1 MTYLIYCGFIV
12 IVLLLLALDL
22 GVFNRKVHVIGI
34 KEALG
39 WSSFWIFLGLS
50 FSFVVYYIYE
60 HHWLDVG
67 SSYSVDEV
75 SGKKALIEYITGYVI
90 EKSLSL
96 DNIFVIALI
105 FEYFKIPLLYQHRV
119 LFWGI
124 LGALVLRGLMIS
136 AGAVMISRFEW
147 TVYVFG
153 AFLIFTAI
161 KMLISDH
168 EKIEPEKN
176 PIYKLVKKIYA
187 VSHKIEGMHFFTIM
201 DGRKAVTPLLV
212 ALIIVESSDVLF
224 AVDSIP
230 AIFAV
235 TKEPFIVF
243 TSNIFAILGL
253 RSLYFALAAMIQK
266 FKYLKI
272 SLVFILAYVGI
283 KMLLSH
289 YYPIPSW
296 VTLVFIAGIL
306 TIGILA
312 SIIRKNSE
320 DGHKI

>member
-1 MTYLIYCGFIV
+1 MTYLIYGGFV
-12 IVLLLLALDL
+12 LIVLMLLALDL
-22 GVFNRKVHVIGI
+22 GVFNRKVHVIEI
-34 KEALG
+34 REALG
-39 WSSFWIFLGLS
+39 WSAFWIFLGIS
-50 FSFVVYYIYE
+50 FSLVVYFIYE
-60 HHWLDVG
+60 HHWLDVAT
-67 SSYSVDEV
+67 SYAADEAA
-75 SGKKALIEYITGYVI
+75 GKKALVEYITGYVI

-124 LGALVLRGLMIS
+124 IGALILRGMMIS
-136 AGAVMISRFEW
+136 AGAVMITNFEW

-161 KMLISDH
+161 KMLVSDD

-176 PIYKLVKKIYA
+176 PVYKIVRKIYA
-187 VSHKIEGMHFFTIM
+187 LSDKVEGMHFFTSLN
-201 DGRKAVTPLLV
+201 GRKAVTPLFI

-253 RSLYFALAAMIQK
+253 RSLYFALAAMIRK
-266 FKYLKI
+266 FKFLKF
-272 SLVFILAYVGI
+272 SLVFILAYVGV

-289 YYPIPSW
+289 IYPIPSW
-296 VTLVFIAGIL
+296 VSLIFIAATL
-306 TIGILA
+306 LIGIAA
-312 SIIRKNSE
+312 SVVSGKN
-320 DGHKI
+320 KN

>member
-1 MTYLIYCGFIV
+1 MNIYLVYGAFIL

-22 GVFNRKVHVIGI
+22 GVFNKKLHVIGI
-34 KEALG
+34 REALG
-39 WSSFWIFLGLS
+39 WSAFWICLGLL
-50 FSFVVYYIYE
+50 FSLAIYYIYE
-60 HHWLDVG
+60 HHWLDIG
-67 SSYSVDEV
+67 DLKADNI
-75 SGKKALIEYITGYVI
+75 SGQKALFEYLTGYII

-105 FEYFKIPLLYQHRV
+105 FEYFKIPLIYQHRV

-124 LGALVLRGLMIS
+124 VGALLLRGIMIS
-136 AGAVMISRFEW
+136 AGAIMISQFTW

-153 AFLIFTAI
+153 LFLIFTAI
-161 KMLISDH
+161 KMLISGD
-168 EKIEPEKN
+168 EKIDPDKN
-176 PIYKLVKKIYA
+176 PIYKIVKKFY
-187 VSHKIEGMHFFTIM
+187 KITDKIDGMHFFAKV
-201 DGRKAVTPLLV
+201 DGKKAVTPLFI

-266 FKYLKI
+266 FRYLKI
-272 SLVFILAYVGI
+272 SLVFILSYVGV
-283 KMLLSH
+283 KMVLSH
-289 YYPIPSW
+289 HYPIPSW
-296 VTLVFIAGIL
+296 VSLIFIAV
-306 TIGILA
+306 ILA
-312 SIIRKNSE
+312 VGIIASMIRSK
-320 DGHKI
+320 K